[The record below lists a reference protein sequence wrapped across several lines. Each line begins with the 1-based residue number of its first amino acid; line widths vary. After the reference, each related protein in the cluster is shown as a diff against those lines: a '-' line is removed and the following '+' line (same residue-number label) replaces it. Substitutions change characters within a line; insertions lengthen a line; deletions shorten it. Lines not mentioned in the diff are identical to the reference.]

1 MQRLAMI
8 ALVVAV
14 TSTFAGCRLGG
25 GQNASAVIRYK
36 VFEAPANLVDRIVP
50 AVNRT
55 PMEGSTYL
63 LAQGTQAD
71 LTALQNGMLTDSSL
85 LVDHSRRIYFW
96 PKEAD
101 TWSYSRADGKLV
113 GGGTGAGFL
122 GVRSK
127 GGRHEIRIEY
137 RVGHSINTREPIHS
151 KLAYEGALSNSVM
164 IALMP
169 CPRTDG
175 EAVVHII
182 AFQADGWR

>member
-8 ALVVAV
+8 ALAVAV
-14 TSTFAGCRLGG
+14 TSTFAGCKLGSA
-25 GQNASAVIRYK
+25 QNTSAVIRYK
-36 VFEAPANLVDRIVP
+36 VFETPATLVDRIVP

-55 PMEGSTYL
+55 PIEGSTYL
-63 LAQGTQAD
+63 LAQGTQGD
-71 LTALQNGMLTDSSL
+71 LTALQDGMLTDSGL
-85 LVDHSRRIYFW
+85 LVDRSRRIYFW

-101 TWSYSRADGKLV
+101 GWTYCRVDEKVV
-113 GGGTGAGFL
+113 GGGGGAGSL

-127 GGRHEIRIEY
+127 HGRHEIRVEY
-137 RVGHSINTREPIHS
+137 LVIHTINTREPIQS
-151 KLAYEGALSNSVM
+151 KLTYEGALSNRVL

-169 CPRTDG
+169 FRRTDG